1 MHMNRFVVVQREDE
15 WLATYGERKQV
26 AQACRDLAKLTPPGE
41 PREQL
46 LEIAKIWEIVERS
59 ELVQQHSELARG
71 EHPDEDAL
79 RAGFLVLS
87 HPL

>member
-1 MHMNRFVVVQREDE
+1 MHMNRFVVSQEDE
-15 WLATYGERKQV
+15 WLATYGDRQLI
-26 AQACRDLAKLTPPGE
+26 AQNCRDLAMHTPPGE

-46 LEIAKIWEIVERS
+46 LEIAKIWDIVERS
-59 ELVQQHSELARG
+59 DLVRQHPELARG
-71 EHPDEDAL
+71 EHQDEVAL

>member
-1 MHMNRFVVVQREDE
+1 MKRFVGFQPEDE
-15 WLATYGERKQV
+15 WLATYVDRQLV
-26 AQACRDLAKLTPPGE
+26 AQNCRDLAMHTPPAE

-59 ELVQQHSELARG
+59 DLVRQHPELARR
-71 EHPDEDAL
+71 EYQDEDAL
-79 RAGFLVLS
+79 RAGFLILS

>member
-1 MHMNRFVVVQREDE
+1 MHMNRFVVSQSEDE
-15 WLATYGERKQV
+15 WLATYGDRKLV
-26 AQACRDLAKLTPPGE
+26 AQNCRDLANAHPAGE

-46 LEIAKIWEIVERS
+46 LEIAQIWDIVERS
-59 ELVQQHSELARG
+59 DLVRQHPELARG
-71 EHPDEDAL
+71 EHQDEDAL